1 MEVTINMS
9 PRLSTRWAGMGKRC
23 GLTCLASIAVI
34 GANAG
39 AQTGRDAPALS
50 SAARQL
56 VRAVLATSDHH
67 SAPFLV
73 IDKQQARL
81 WVMDPRGGVL
91 NASPILLGLARGDDS
106 VPGIGD
112 RPLRLVRPHERT
124 TPAGRFEIEPGR
136 NLQGEDILW
145 VDYDAAVSM
154 HRVRAVNPVER
165 RLQRLAT
172 ATSSDNRI
180 SFGCINLPTAFY
192 ERVVLPLF
200 GSHGGVLYVL
210 PETRALEATFAFIG
224 ADAPP

>member
-1 MEVTINMS
+1 MFRRQFI
-9 PRLSTRWAGMGKRC
+9 RWAVAGKRC
-23 GLTCLASIAVI
+23 GLAFLAGLAVT
-34 GANAG
+34 ATNAG
-39 AQTGRDAPALS
+39 GMAGEDLPALS
-50 SAARQL
+50 SAARHL
-56 VRAVLATSDHH
+56 VRAVVATSDHH

-81 WVMDPRGGVL
+81 WVMDTHGGVL
-91 NASPILLGLARGDDS
+91 NTSPILLGLARGDDS

-124 TPAGRFEIEPGR
+124 TPAGRFELEPGR

-154 HRVRAVNPVER
+154 HRVRATHSAER
-165 RLQRLAT
+165 RLQRLAS

-200 GSHGGVLYVL
+200 GSHGVVLYVL
-210 PETRALEATFAFIG
+210 PEMRSLEATFAFIG
-224 ADAPP
+224 GDPPQ